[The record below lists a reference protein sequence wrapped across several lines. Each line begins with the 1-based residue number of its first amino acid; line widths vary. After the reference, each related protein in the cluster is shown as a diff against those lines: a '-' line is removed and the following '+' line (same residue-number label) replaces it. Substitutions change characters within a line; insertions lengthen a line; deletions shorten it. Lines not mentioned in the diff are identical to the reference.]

1 MNETLLIAKPGA
13 PLGWMLDKVERHD
26 FEIVQ
31 IKAVMLDTDMLDK
44 HYQEHLGKDW
54 YPEMRSL
61 LVGKRAFIVHVYGYE
76 CQRILRR
83 ACKAWRAYFGLE
95 NWFHASDSEAA
106 AKREIELWW

>member
-44 HYQEHLGKDW
+44 HYQEHLD
-54 YPEMRSL
+54 PEMRSL

-83 ACKAWRAYFGLE
+83 ACKAWRAYFGH